1 MQKKCYTEG
10 RPWIGRVPMLKSCNL
25 WLSFF
30 LLKKTSIRSK
40 LTSFFSGLLCFWLIL
55 SWWLCGCY
63 LYMYLWCA
71 HSKCSRMLK
80 ATCYMGFMGMI
91 RNSGA
96 EGDLYQSIYADR
108 IIHAI
113 SMCTSCAR
121 MHACWSTV
129 HPMAIQDQCA
139 SVAQRLHWQLTFNT
153 VTISCRAQNHK
164 QPKQPTWDQSPT
176 SPAGTVFQVC
186 LRCTTRCLWVGEA
199 DANTPWVARCGY
211 GNDRVPRWPRE
222 RAETA

>member
-1 MQKKCYTEG
+1 
-10 RPWIGRVPMLKSCNL
+10 
-25 WLSFF
+25 
-30 LLKKTSIRSK
+30 
-40 LTSFFSGLLCFWLIL
+40 
-55 SWWLCGCY
+55 
-63 LYMYLWCA
+63 MYLWCA
-71 HSKCSRMLK
+71 QSKCSRMLK
-80 ATCYMGFMGMI
+80 SHVFMAMI

-96 EGDLYQSIYADR
+96 EGDLYQPIYADR
-108 IIHAI
+108 IVHAI

-129 HPMAIQDQCA
+129 HSMAIQDQCA
-139 SVAQRLHWQLTFNT
+139 SVAKRMHWQLTFNT

-164 QPKQPTWDQSPT
+164 QSKQPKQPTWDQSPT
-176 SPAGTVFQVC
+176 SPAGTVFSRV
-186 LRCTTRCLWVGEA
+186 LAVHTRCLWVGEP